1 MEIITT
7 GSDMV
12 LTLKGATLVEASNT
26 EILFLHAE
34 NQRIDQATIIGGASN
49 DAFSYIGAAAFTGA
63 GQVRIVAQGADIL
76 VQMNTTGGAGPD
88 SQILLYSVTASEIGA
103 SCFLL

>member
-1 MEIITT
+1 MGVTTKHYSSMEIITT

-26 EILFLHAE
+26 EILCLHAE

-63 GQVRIVAQGADIL
+63 GFAV
-76 VQMNTTGGAGPD
+76 
-88 SQILLYSVTASEIGA
+88 LLYNVMASEIGA